1 MTDGDR
7 MDVLESL
14 RPSFGYN
21 TTEKTWRASFY
32 DGAGNVQWY
41 IAGHSLRVLVDQ
53 IAKLSLD
60 STGPGW
66 DGWDKT

>member
-7 MDVLESL
+7 MDMLESL

-21 TTEKTWRASFY
+21 TSEKTWRASFY

-41 IAGHSLRVLVDQ
+41 IAGHSHGVWLGRVGQDV
-53 IAKLSLD
+53 A
-60 STGPGW
+60 T
-66 DGWDKT
+66 